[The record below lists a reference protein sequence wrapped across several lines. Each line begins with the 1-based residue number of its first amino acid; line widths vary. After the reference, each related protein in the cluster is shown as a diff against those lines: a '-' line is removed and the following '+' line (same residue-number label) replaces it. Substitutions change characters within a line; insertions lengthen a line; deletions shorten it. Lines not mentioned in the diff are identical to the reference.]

1 MGIVRPVS
9 TDETS
14 ERVARSSCLVA
25 ASGLRMHVLTGMS
38 VSPGVAIAEAVVLDA
53 EELRIPRRTVAPG
66 EEPAEVTRLDEA
78 IESSVEDLTIQ
89 RANVRENLGQDVADV
104 FNWHIGVVKDPPLR
118 RDIVALIEEKRYSAA
133 YAVSTV
139 MRQRQRRFTQMTD
152 PLLAER
158 IRDVQDIERRLLR
171 NILGEAGEDLAHLT
185 SEVIL
190 IAHDLSTSQTA
201 RLSETRVAGVALDAG
216 GPTSHTAILL
226 RSFGR
231 PAVVGLGNLSS
242 VVSGGDV
249 VIIDGSQHMV
259 IANPD
264 ETTLAEYQ
272 AKRASFG
279 RLANELVQLRD
290 QPSVTQD
297 GVRVQLMANIEYPR
311 EGRISIEKGAE
322 GVGLYRTEFIF
333 LGGNQPD
340 EEEQHKIYRE
350 AIGGMDGRPVTIRTF
365 DLGADKY
372 TQEKTVER
380 ERNPM
385 LGNRSIRYSL
395 QNLEMFKTQ
404 LRAILRAATAGKVR
418 LMFPLLTSLT
428 ELRQAK
434 MTFKDAMED
443 LEEAEVPF
451 SRDIEL
457 GMMMETPAAATQCR
471 EFVREAGFVS
481 IGTNDLIQYML
492 AVDRGNERV
501 SRYYAPT
508 HPAVVRVIR
517 DIVRTCRRA
526 GVDCSLCGEM
536 AGEPIYTLL
545 LIGLGLR
552 TLSMAP
558 NNIPEI
564 KKLIRSS
571 TMANAERVARR
582 AATFEIDTQVSNYL
596 RAETK
601 KLLPDDPI

>member
-1 MGIVRPVS
+1 MTRVRPVS
-9 TDETS
+9 TDETTGCVS
-14 ERVARSSCLVA
+14 RSSSLF
-25 ASGLRMHVLTGMS
+25 ASSGNRMQVLTGMS

-53 EELRIPRRTVAPG
+53 EELRIPRRTVAPDASA
-66 EEPAEVTRLDEA
+66 AEIVRLDEA
-78 IESSVEDLTIQ
+78 IEESVRDLTIQ
-89 RANVRENLGQDVADV
+89 RTDVREHLGRDVAEV

-118 RDIVALIEEKRYSAA
+118 RDIVALIEEQHYSAA

-139 MRQRQRRFTQMTD
+139 MRQRQRRFTQLTD

-171 NILGEAGEDLAHLT
+171 NILGAAGEDLDHLT
-185 SEVIL
+185 SDVIL
-190 IAHDLSTSQTA
+190 VAHDLTTSQTA
-201 RLSETRVAGVALDAG
+201 GLSETRVVGVALDVG

-226 RSFGR
+226 RSYGR
-231 PAVVGLGNLSS
+231 PAVVGLGNLSG
-242 VVSGGDV
+242 VVSGGDL
-249 VIIDGSQHMV
+249 VIVDGSHHMV
-259 IANPD
+259 VANPD
-264 ETTLAEYQ
+264 AATLKEYK

-279 RLANELVQLRD
+279 RLTDELVQLRD

-297 GVRVQLMANIEYPR
+297 GVSIQLMANIEYPW
-311 EGRISIEKGAE
+311 EASISIEKGAE

-333 LGGNQPD
+333 LGDTEPD
-340 EEEQHKIYRE
+340 EEEQFATYRE
-350 AIGGMDGRPVTIRTF
+350 AIEGMEGRPVTIRTF

-372 TQEKTVER
+372 TQKRAVDP

-428 ELRQAK
+428 ELRQAR
-434 MTFKDAMED
+434 MTFRDAMED
-443 LEEAEVPF
+443 LEEAGIPF
-451 SRDIEL
+451 SHEIEL
-457 GMMMETPAAATQCR
+457 GMMMETPAAASQCR
-471 EFVREAGFVS
+471 EFVREVGFVS
-481 IGTNDLIQYML
+481 IGTNDLIQYLL
-492 AVDRGNERV
+492 AADRGNERV

-508 HPAVVRVIR
+508 HPAVLRVIR
-517 DIVRTCRRA
+517 DIIRTCGRA
-526 GVDCSLCGEM
+526 GVECSLCGEM

-558 NNIPEI
+558 NHIPEI
-564 KKLIRSS
+564 KKLVRSC
-571 TMANAERVARR
+571 TMAKAERVARK
-582 AATFEIDTQVSNYL
+582 AATFEIDAQVSNYL
-596 RAETK
+596 RNETK